1 MIFSR
6 FMTTPGLNV
15 EVTPQKKKVIEQF
28 FLTFLKYTLAMSVS
42 KNIIKRIGHCACL
55 GDIME

>member
-6 FMTTPGLNV
+6 FITTPGLNV
-15 EVTPQKKKVIEQF
+15 EVTPQKKMLSNNF
-28 FLTFLKYTLAMSVS
+28 FLTFLKYTLPMSVS

-55 GDIME
+55 GDIMD